1 MSSINDILNE
11 TNLVSCPYCDMVMI
25 YVDYLSHFEHPYRC
39 GTFNTPPPST
49 NVNNVYIS
57 NVNNGNSSDSDDNNY
72 NAYSRMINVDLDLYN
87 PMIDRGLINRNTNTS
102 NNINL
107 TDNMNETNILDLVDI
122 GLGVENLSL
131 YSTKNPIKEDSYCV
145 ICMTTHTTGASF
157 YLMKCLH
164 SFCEDCSKRWFDFK
178 STCPLCKTNMKKN

>member
-1 MSSINDILNE
+1 MSSINNIINE
-11 TNLVSCPYCDMVMI
+11 NNLVSCPYCDMVMI
-25 YVDYLSHFEHPYRC
+25 YIDYLSHFEHPYRC
-39 GTFNTPPPST
+39 GTFSTPHPST
-49 NVNNVYIS
+49 NMNNN
-57 NVNNGNSSDSDDNNY
+57 NVNNGNNSDSDDNNY
-72 NAYSRMINVDLDLYN
+72 NAYSRMTNVDLDLYN
-87 PMIDRGLINRNTNTS
+87 PMIDRGFFNTHALD
-102 NNINL
+102 NI
-107 TDNMNETNILDLVDI
+107 NETNVLDLVDI

-178 STCPLCKTNMKKN
+178 STCPLCKTNMKK